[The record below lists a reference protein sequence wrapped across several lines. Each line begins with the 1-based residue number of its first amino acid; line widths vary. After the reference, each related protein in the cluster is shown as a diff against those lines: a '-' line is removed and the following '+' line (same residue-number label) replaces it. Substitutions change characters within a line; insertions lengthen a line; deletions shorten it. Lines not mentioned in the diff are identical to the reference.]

1 MRITRIHYK
10 LYLAATVFLVILSPL
25 WIYNNWYALLNQLL
39 PFNDLTNKIAL
50 DGIDI
55 ADFSERVEIDEIYLV
70 DTVTNAIRQLTN
82 DNYRDEHPNIS
93 FEDNRIYFVSNRF
106 IDQDKP
112 YGKERSSI
120 FYYDLTEQA
129 IYPAYPTLTNLLSD
143 STSDIKDLYIRNDLI
158 SFIEYH
164 NGNHK
169 LKIGHLGTN
178 VLIAE
183 DSVNEISVIM
193 DINSNEVILKELG
206 ESRTLKIN

>member
-1 MRITRIHYK
+1 MVLISQT
-10 LYLAATVFLVILSPL
+10 FP
-25 WIYNNWYALLNQLL
+25 
-39 PFNDLTNKIAL
+39 
-50 DGIDI
+50 
-55 ADFSERVEIDEIYLV
+55 ERVEIDEIYLV
-70 DTVTNAIRQLTN
+70 DTTTNAIRQLTN

-93 FEDNRIYFVSNRF
+93 FEDNRIYFVSNRY

-164 NGNHK
+164 NGTHK
-169 LKIGHLGTN
+169 LKIGLLGTN